1 MDAQGPAGF
10 HSPFPCLCRCGTVAL
25 MDFLKKL
32 LPTIGHLLG
41 GPLGGAA
48 IEAAGKALG
57 LSDATADKVQK
68 ALTSGNL
75 TAEQIAALQAADLQL
90 KTRMAELGIDAEKLA
105 AEDRAS
111 ARAMQIKTGSHVP
124 AVLGL
129 TITVGFFG
137 ILVALMTG
145 VLKLWDNAGLQ
156 MLLGSLGT
164 SWGMVVS
171 YYFGASHKPPTDS
184 K

>member
-1 MDAQGPAGF
+1 
-10 HSPFPCLCRCGTVAL
+10 

-75 TAEQIAALQAADLQL
+75 TAEQIAALQAADLHL

-105 AEDRAS
+105 QEDRAS
-111 ARAMQIKTGSHVP
+111 ARKMQTNTGSWVP
-124 AVLGL
+124 AALAMTLTGSYLTIICLLLTGDMKLWSDPTLTLLLGGHTSGFTAVLG
-129 TITVGFFG
+129 F
-137 ILVALMTG
+137 
-145 VLKLWDNAGLQ
+145 
-156 MLLGSLGT
+156 
-164 SWGMVVS
+164 
-171 YYFGASHKPPTDS
+171 YFGSSHKPEPPA

>member
-1 MDAQGPAGF
+1 M
-10 HSPFPCLCRCGTVAL
+10 S
-25 MDFLKKL
+25 FLSKL
-32 LPTIGHLLG
+32 LPTIASCLG
-41 GPLGGAA
+41 SPLAGAA
-48 IEAAGKALG
+48 VEAVGKALG
-57 LSDATADKVQK
+57 MSEATTDKVQR

-75 TAEQIAALQAADLQL
+75 TAEQIAALQAADMQL

-171 YYFGASHKPPTDS
+171 YYFGASHKPPTEA

>member
-1 MDAQGPAGF
+1 
-10 HSPFPCLCRCGTVAL
+10 
-25 MDFLKKL
+25 
-32 LPTIGHLLG
+32 
-41 GPLGGAA
+41 
-48 IEAAGKALG
+48 
-57 LSDATADKVQK
+57 
-68 ALTSGNL
+68 
-75 TAEQIAALQAADLQL
+75 
-90 KTRMAELGIDAEKLA
+90 MAELGIDAEKLA
-105 AEDRAS
+105 AADRDS
-111 ARAMQIKTGSHVP
+111 ARQMQIKTGSQVP
-124 AVLGL
+124 AILGL

-171 YYFGASHKPPTDS
+171 YYFGASHAPQTGEK

>member
-1 MDAQGPAGF
+1 M
-10 HSPFPCLCRCGTVAL
+10 S
-25 MDFLKKL
+25 FLSKL
-32 LPTIGHLLG
+32 LPTIGSLLG

-48 IEAAGKALG
+48 VEAVGKALG
-57 LSDATADKVQK
+57 MSEATTDKVQR

-105 AEDRAS
+105 QEDRAS

>member
-1 MDAQGPAGF
+1 M
-10 HSPFPCLCRCGTVAL
+10 SWVS
-25 MDFLKKL
+25 KI
-32 LPTIGHLLG
+32 LPTIGTLLG
-41 GPLGGAA
+41 GPLGGMAA
-48 IEAAGKALG
+48 EAVGKVLN
-57 LSDATADKVQK
+57 LEDATTEKIQK
-68 ALTSGNL
+68 ALSSGNL
-75 TAEQIAALQAADLQL
+75 SAEQIAALQAADLNL

-105 AEDRAS
+105 AADRDS
-111 ARAMQIKTGSHVP
+111 ARQMQIKTGSHVP

-171 YYFGASHKPPTDS
+171 YYFGASHAPQPNSPITLDKKS
-184 K
+184 